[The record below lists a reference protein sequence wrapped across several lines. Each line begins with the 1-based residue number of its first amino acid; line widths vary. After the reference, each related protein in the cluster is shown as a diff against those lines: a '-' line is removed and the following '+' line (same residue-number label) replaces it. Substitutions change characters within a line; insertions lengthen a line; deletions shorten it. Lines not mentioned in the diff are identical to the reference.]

1 MFSGAYFN
9 GSIKD
14 AFPEDITIEDLWLP
28 FYCVST
34 DISTSTERVHRFART
49 SITGPNLTPQIRHPV
64 AVCACEHE
72 LRLDPA
78 AHL

>member
-14 AFPEDITIEDLWLP
+14 AFSEDITIEDLWLP

-34 DISTSTERVHRFART
+34 DISTSTERVHR
-49 SITGPNLTPQIRHPV
+49 
-64 AVCACEHE
+64 
-72 LRLDPA
+72 
-78 AHL
+78 